1 MGSESSKC
9 DSLERARTP
18 YSEDTTSR
26 DLDTN
31 IRQANTQRLYPNLDH
46 VTNGVN
52 RLNARNDDDYVV
64 ISRYQQRYSSNPSAP
79 PAADVTELPE
89 AAPAYSAPTSPQ
101 PRCGPSNPGPSD
113 VPHSVLPKK
122 NPRARSVSR
131 ARALDPRYN
140 CPTCTQRLGLTIYI
154 CEKGHGTCKDCKE
167 NNRTC
172 GSENGRC
179 GAPITGM
186 RNIALEAFVAE
197 HGQNQL
203 SKCENEKCT
212 LRFNVHG
219 MEKHLKECPFGVID
233 CPMGKFLGK
242 CSSRCKIEDLA
253 SHFDSCHKEQRGAE
267 LDKEMFILLSAYIQK
282 LYLIKNGPYNFLLHL
297 KVSEIDHMVY
307 MAVQLLGTT
316 VSSSKWSYE
325 FHVYNKSQP
334 RRKYQHVINCHAM
347 STPLKEIFTDK
358 NCAALPI
365 GFATSF
371 VNEGALTFK
380 LFITKTGGN
389 RPRKRNDDLKPTNLE
404 N

>member
-1 MGSESSKC
+1 MT
-9 DSLERARTP
+9 ARTVQG
-18 YSEDTTSR
+18 SAQRIVASSVFTSC
-26 DLDTN
+26 
-31 IRQANTQRLYPNLDH
+31 YM
-46 VTNGVN
+46 
-52 RLNARNDDDYVV
+52 
-64 ISRYQQRYSSNPSAP
+64 
-79 PAADVTELPE
+79 
-89 AAPAYSAPTSPQ
+89 
-101 PRCGPSNPGPSD
+101 
-113 VPHSVLPKK
+113 HSVFK
-122 NPRARSVSR
+122 
-131 ARALDPRYN
+131 
-140 CPTCTQRLGLTIYI
+140 
-154 CEKGHGTCKDCKE
+154 
-167 NNRTC
+167 
-172 GSENGRC
+172 
-179 GAPITGM
+179 
-186 RNIALEAFVAE
+186 

-242 CSSRCKIEDLA
+242 CSSRSTL
-253 SHFDSCHKEQRGAE
+253 E
-267 LDKEMFILLSAYIQK
+267 LRL
-282 LYLIKNGPYNFLLHL
+282 
-297 KVSEIDHMVY
+297 VSEIDHMVY

-358 NCAALPI
+358 NCTALPI